1 MTPCFYYKI
10 AKKVEKSKNQI
21 GRAGL
26 IVLLVFLS
34 SALVNALF
42 FDILYAVI
50 LAPLGVLFF
59 LFGLGLLPTW
69 YKDREEQ
76 EELNFD
82 AFWQTKSFVG
92 KLFLWYSSVFLSFWM
107 LGVSI
112 ITLFSVVHT
121 VAYILLQ

>member
-1 MTPCFYYKI
+1 MTPCFYYKM
-10 AKKVEKSKNQI
+10 ARKVGKSKNQL

-82 AFWQTKSFVG
+82 V
-92 KLFLWYSSVFLSFWM
+92 
-107 LGVSI
+107 
-112 ITLFSVVHT
+112 
-121 VAYILLQ
+121 